1 MQSIVLLSISLFAAL
16 GARAQNAVCP
26 KPVVCAADP
35 CDGAKCPRFLNTE
48 CRVDDCHGECRVTF
62 FRLPDRK
69 EVTDRC
75 AGLTCAQK
83 ACPAGE
89 TCMNTVAPTTCPR
102 NRPNCRQYIKPKCVQ
117 SPSQPQP
124 PTDCSQVLCP
134 PDRSFCEV
142 RQTARGPRARCI
154 PQLPPTSCEDVKCEK
169 GMQCHERK
177 GASPVVRCVPIRFAP
192 APSDCSEL
200 ECSDGFVCVVMDGK
214 AICVETPSPDECEQ
228 LACEEP
234 NQECRI
240 ITFSNVN
247 RAVCGP
253 ISDCSKLNCDENE
266 GLECR
271 VAGEGQM
278 KVAFCTPTASCSD
291 LMCNESGLECGVTEK
306 GFAFCVPTTNCSCN
320 EDEGLEC
327 RVVGEGA
334 SAVNACL
341 RPKNCSV
348 LQTTCWKRGLVCQEP
363 QSQGDF
369 AQASC
374 VAAPSCKELQCNPG
388 YTCIDFDNDREDGGD
403 VGSGFLSPV
412 LQSTGIPSD
421 LVTAVCIAN
430 STRANC
436 ADFPCE
442 EDQVCSLQR
451 YPSRSISL
459 VTCPQGV
466 YPQPP
471 SCNNTEL
478 ETCSGSQCVDLV
490 QDGKQVSFSCVEVN
504 CKQEDQMC
512 TPGTTCIRA
521 PLPAM
526 NIDSA
531 CVQTAVQFELG
542 TDCGRRASAC
552 TEGLACQEIQIEG
565 NVVGTICN
573 TPSSPVSCDNVEC
586 ASTEE
591 CVQTEVG
598 REPILATCVSS
609 GILNNDLASILPH
622 LRNATS

>member
-1 MQSIVLLSISLFAAL
+1 MRCRMRKREGS
-16 GARAQNAVCP
+16 R
-26 KPVVCAADP
+26 PVVC
-35 CDGAKCPRFLNTE
+35 
-48 CRVDDCHGECRVTF
+48 
-62 FRLPDRK
+62 
-69 EVTDRC
+69 
-75 AGLTCAQK
+75 
-83 ACPAGE
+83 
-89 TCMNTVAPTTCPR
+89 
-102 NRPNCRQYIKPKCVQ
+102 
-117 SPSQPQP
+117 
-124 PTDCSQVLCP
+124 
-134 PDRSFCEV
+134 
-142 RQTARGPRARCI
+142 
-154 PQLPPTSCEDVKCEK
+154 
-169 GMQCHERK
+169 
-177 GASPVVRCVPIRFAP
+177 CVPIRVVP
-192 APSDCSEL
+192 VPRDCSEL
-200 ECSDGFVCVVMDGK
+200 ECSDGFVCVVTDGT
-214 AICVETPSPDECEQ
+214 AMCVETPSPPDECDR

-240 ITFSNVN
+240 VTFSNVD

-253 ISDCSKLNCDENE
+253 ISDCSRLNCNESE

-271 VAGEGQM
+271 VAGEGQT

-291 LMCNESGLECGVTEK
+291 LMCNESGLECRVTEK
-306 GFAFCVPTTNCSCN
+306 GFAFCASTTNCSCN
-320 EDEGLEC
+320 EGEGLEC

-334 SAVNACL
+334 STVNACL
-341 RPKNCSV
+341 RPKSCSV
-348 LQTTCWKRGLVCQEP
+348 LKTTCWKRGLVCQEP

-388 YTCIDFDNDREDGGD
+388 YTCIDFGSDREDGGIDNSTIYDGGD
-403 VGSGFLSPV
+403 VGSGFLSPF
-412 LQSTGIPSD
+412 LQSAGIPSD

-430 STRANC
+430 STRASC
-436 ADFPCE
+436 GDFPCE

-478 ETCSGSQCVDLV
+478 ETCSGSLCVNLV

-504 CKQEDQMC
+504 CKQQDQMC
-512 TPGTTCIRA
+512 TPGTTCIPV

-526 NIDSA
+526 DIDSV
-531 CVQTAVQFELG
+531 CVKTEAQFELD

-552 TEGLACQEIQIEG
+552 TGGLACQEIQIEG

-573 TPSSPVSCDNVEC
+573 TPSSVSCDNVEC
-586 ASTEE
+586 PSEAE

-598 REPILATCVSS
+598 GEPILAKCFSL
-609 GILNNDLASILPH
+609 GILNNDLALILPH